1 MGHCSLST
9 DWGALLKH
17 FPVEPIPDPTPI
29 GVFIHNLADGRENR
43 LTALEGYTK
52 LRGTA
57 SIQEDKIRIQNN
69 PDNLEDAFWKK
80 KRTQFKKDKCE
91 VMQFGKNN

>member
-1 MGHCSLST
+1 M
-9 DWGALLKH
+9 
-17 FPVEPIPDPTPI
+17 EPILDPTPI
-29 GVFIHNLADGRENR
+29 GVFIHNLADGWENR

-57 SIQEDKIRIQNN
+57 SMQEDKIRIQNN
-69 PDNLEDAFWKK
+69 PDSLEDAFWKK
-80 KRTQFKKDKCE
+80 KKKTQFKKDKCE